1 MYLNARS
8 TGAPKPRVE
17 ALSDDGGASFTL
29 FTPLNRKLEETPT
42 GCQGSVLGFLA
53 SDIPAG
59 GGGSSE
65 TALLFSHPTATTK
78 GKDWDRLDLGVYL
91 RKSLQDD
98 DPWGKPH
105 IIHKGASG
113 YSDLT
118 CCEEEGHFGCLME
131 CGHEKRLHI
140 VFKEFDLKEIV

>member
-1 MYLNARS
+1 M
-8 TGAPKPRVE
+8 
-17 ALSDDGGASFTL
+17 
-29 FTPLNRKLEETPT
+29 
-42 GCQGSVLGFLA
+42 LGFPA

-105 IIHKGASG
+105 TIHEGASG

-131 CGHEKRLHI
+131 CGHGERLQI
-140 VFKEFDLKEIV
+140 VFKEINHSDVDRGEAV